1 MNIDFL
7 IKNFEKNKNH
17 DALIYLNK
25 IYKYEWI
32 VDKIKYYDDKF
43 SDLPQGSVITIESD
57 FCPATISLFISL
69 VKNNHI
75 IVPLTSISDYNK
87 KQFIE
92 ISKSQYYM
100 KLEQTSDKINLE
112 YKKLD
117 FDGQHNYYTTI
128 RNRNSGGLVVF
139 SSGSTGD
146 SKASVHDIE
155 PIFDK
160 FKVKKRKFR
169 SLIFLLFDHLGGINT
184 ILYTLS
190 NGGCAVIPNSK
201 KVDYV
206 LKLIEDFNVELL
218 PTTPSFLNVILFSE
232 KYKQYDLS
240 SLKIIS
246 YGTEVMH
253 KNTLKKL
260 NTIFPNIRLLQ
271 TYGLSELGVM
281 RSQSENNSSLWV
293 KIGGE
298 QFKTR
303 VVNDKLEIK
312 SESAMLGYLNAK
324 SPFTDD
330 GWFKTNDLVET
341 KGEFFKI
348 LGRQSEII
356 NVGGQK
362 VYPSEIE
369 NLLLEMEDVEDIS
382 IYGESNVLMGQ
393 VVCAKVKINHK
404 NKKLFRKKM
413 RVYCKGKIE
422 KYKIP
427 TKIYFTDDKI
437 YNNRFKRIRR

>member
-1 MNIDFL
+1 
-7 IKNFEKNKNH
+7 
-17 DALIYLNK
+17 
-25 IYKYEWI
+25 
-32 VDKIKYYDDKF
+32 
-43 SDLPQGSVITIESD
+43 
-57 FCPATISLFISL
+57 
-69 VKNNHI
+69 
-75 IVPLTSISDYNK
+75 
-87 KQFIE
+87 
-92 ISKSQYYM
+92 
-100 KLEQTSDKINLE
+100 
-112 YKKLD
+112 
-117 FDGQHNYYTTI
+117 
-128 RNRNSGGLVVF
+128 
-139 SSGSTGD
+139 
-146 SKASVHDIE
+146 
-155 PIFDK
+155 
-160 FKVKKRKFR
+160 
-169 SLIFLLFDHLGGINT
+169 
-184 ILYTLS
+184 
-190 NGGCAVIPNSK
+190 
-201 KVDYV
+201 V